1 MQKKSNFDATFLNF
15 SVYVLNVNHGL
26 VKGWV
31 LQRMLQNPFL
41 CFSEKFFIFP
51 NISGHISY
59 T

>member
-31 LQRMLQNPFL
+31 LQRLLQNPFFVF
-41 CFSEKFFIFP
+41 C
-51 NISGHISY
+51 
-59 T
+59 